1 MTTNHRFSLLLLCL
15 ASIFLATPAEAAS
28 PAVIKMIQD
37 KAAISMEKLRA
48 HMIAGDDVS
57 KIVPMMK
64 NVKTLADKG
73 EFDAANRLLDKIL
86 VSFNALEMPEM
97 PETAPVFINPRQV
110 TVTGY
115 KQSVMEAFITGDGQY
130 LFFNNDTGDNP
141 KTDKD
146 IFYARRINDVT
157 FKFMG
162 EIKGVNSAEVDGVP
176 TMDRMGNFYFVSTR
190 NYSKPNSFATLY
202 SGKFK
207 DGQVND
213 LKAHPEVSLNLP
225 GWLNMDVE
233 ISADGKTLYTTQTY
247 FGDGAPPKQSY
258 FQVAHLK
265 NGKFE
270 IDGHSNAIFNH
281 INTADVEYGAS
292 LSSDEREL
300 YFTRLSYEN
309 GGKFTNYYA
318 TRPDK
323 QAPFSAPKPITAIT
337 GFAEAPAI
345 TADGR
350 LLYFHKKTGKH
361 FQLYVLERA
370 EN

>member
-1 MTTNHRFSLLLLCL
+1 MTINHRFGLLFLCL
-15 ASIFLATPAEAAS
+15 TSISLATPAV
-28 PAVIKMIQD
+28 AVTPEEVKMVQS

-48 HMIAGDDVS
+48 HMMAGDDVS

-73 EFDAANRLLDKIL
+73 DLGAAIRLLDKIL
-86 VSFNALEMPEM
+86 LSFSALEMPEM

-110 TVTGY
+110 TITGY
-115 KQSVMEAFITGDGQY
+115 KQNVMEAFITGDGQY

-162 EIKGVNSAEVDGVP
+162 EIKGVNSAQVDGVP
-176 TMDRMGNFYFVSTR
+176 SMDRMGNFYFVSAR

-207 DGQVND
+207 DGRVSD

-247 FGDGAPPKQSY
+247 FNNDMPKQSY

-270 IDGHSNAIFNH
+270 IDSHSNAIFDR
-281 INTADVEYGAS
+281 INTGDIEYGAS
-292 LSSDEREL
+292 ISSDDREL

-309 GGKFTNYYA
+309 GGKFTSYYA
-318 TRPDK
+318 TRPNK
-323 QAPFSAPKPITAIT
+323 QAPFSTPKPITSIT

-350 LLYFHKKTGKH
+350 LLYFHKKTGNR

-370 EN
+370 KE

>member
-37 KAAISMEKLRA
+37 KAAISMEKLRT
-48 HMIAGDDVS
+48 HMMAGDDVS

-86 VSFNALEMPEM
+86 LSFSALEMPEM
-97 PETAPVFINPRQV
+97 PDSAPVFINPRQV

-176 TMDRMGNFYFVSTR
+176 TMDRMGNFYFVSAR
-190 NYSKPNSFATLY
+190 NYSKPNRFATLY

-207 DGQVND
+207 DGRVSD

-247 FGDGAPPKQSY
+247 FSNDMPEQSY

-265 NGKFE
+265 DGKFE
-270 IDGHSNAIFNH
+270 IDSHSNAIFDR
-281 INTADVEYGAS
+281 INTADIEYGAS
-292 LSSDEREL
+292 ISSDGREL
-300 YFTRLSYEN
+300 YFTRLTFKN
-309 GGKFTNYYA
+309 GGKFTSYYA

-323 QAPFSAPKPITAIT
+323 KTPFSTPRPITAIN
-337 GFAEAPAI
+337 GYAEAPAI

-350 LLYFHKKTGKH
+350 LLYFHKKTGDH

-370 EN
+370 AN